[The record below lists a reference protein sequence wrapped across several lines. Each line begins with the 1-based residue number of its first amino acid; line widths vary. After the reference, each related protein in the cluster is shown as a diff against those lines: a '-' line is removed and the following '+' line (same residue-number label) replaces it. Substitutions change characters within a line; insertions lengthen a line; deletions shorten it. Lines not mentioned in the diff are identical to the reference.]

1 MKLNKALF
9 LSLVSIASLAACN
22 TSTSSPSTVAPESS
36 ITSTEPVSTS
46 ATSAPSTSQGP
57 SAPDNTDIIIPEKES
72 ETSFKEEAAF
82 GNELLLNHRYITI
95 SVGDELP
102 QSSTI
107 RGLARALS
115 PADNLSYKM
124 KDESIAKVDEN
135 GNITGVAQGETVLEV
150 SDKDRPHLKQ
160 SVPVYVFSAV
170 KERVAKDTQK
180 YLKTVNEIGLNEI
193 VDHELYEK
201 RIYKNEILHM
211 YTAWDQ
217 NFVCSKNEAYF
228 RLYETDGDIKTDN
241 GAISFKDYDW
251 IFHNNEYYDT
261 TVYHNVSGVKT
272 YFPVSTTSYLGQPR
286 ITPVLEILDNMF
298 TSGRDIFTNTLTN
311 CKLESLL
318 EYMTANYSNVKRGA
332 YGVIY
337 HENEDGEEEV
347 VNDALLFTC
356 KINFDDSTADQ
367 DDEDR
372 YGIPYGTETPTV
384 YNLTFTV
391 KDGKLLGYSNH
402 GTTKY
407 TIGDDDYVEV
417 YDIDHYYERITDENR
432 DDFIVVPDTLAEKYR
447 LAESLFD
454 L

>member
-9 LSLVSIASLAACN
+9 LSLVSIASLAACD
-22 TSTSSPSTVAPESS
+22 TKTSSPSTVAPESS
-36 ITSTEPVSTS
+36 ITSTESSST
-46 ATSAPSTSQGP
+46 AAPSTSQGP
-57 SAPDNTDIIIPEKES
+57 VAPDNTDIIIPTKES
-72 ETSFKEEAAF
+72 ETTIEGEAAF
-82 GNELLLNHRYITI
+82 GNELLLNHRYITV
-95 SVGDELP
+95 SVGEELP
-102 QSSTI
+102 QSSAI

-115 PADNLSYKM
+115 PANNLSYKM

-150 SDKDRPHLKQ
+150 SDKDRPNLKQ
-160 SVPVYVFSAV
+160 SVPVYVFAAV
-170 KERVAKDTQK
+170 RERKTNAVQK
-180 YLKTVNEIGLNEI
+180 YLKSVSETGLNEI

-201 RIYKNEILHM
+201 RIYKNKSLHM

-251 IFHNNEYYDT
+251 IFYNNEYYDT
-261 TVYHNVSGVKT
+261 TVYHNVGGVKT

-318 EYMTANYSNVKRGA
+318 EYMTANYSNVVRGA
-332 YGVIY
+332 YGVMY
-337 HENEDGEEEV
+337 NDEEEV
-347 VNDALLFTC
+347 INDSILFTC
-356 KINFDDSTADQ
+356 KITFDSTADQ

-372 YGIPYGTETPTV
+372 YGIPYGTPTPTV
-384 YNLTFTV
+384 YNLTFTA
-391 KDGKLLGYSNH
+391 KGGKLLGFSNH
-402 GTTKY
+402 GVTTYK
-407 TIGDDDYVEV
+407 IGNDEYEEV

-432 DDFIVVPDTLAEKYR
+432 NQFIVVPDTSSYR

-454 L
+454 LQKKGRII